1 MSRPSTDQRIQAW
14 WCSEDSLHCMD
25 SPQLT
30 EATAVKEALS
40 WLLGKERL
48 AKGRFESGCLL
59 KLKSEALER
68 MVGELNETNLQLRAV
83 TTETE
88 EKATNREEEMQNLEK
103 ELAEKDALVERLKLE
118 LFVGDGGEAING
130 EFGKAHDEVVALN
143 HNIGKMNPEVD
154 EIIS

>member
-1 MSRPSTDQRIQAW
+1 MAAQGEILDLEA
-14 WCSEDSLHCMD
+14 
-25 SPQLT
+25 QLAAV
-30 EATAVKEALS
+30 EVVETALTKEAQ
-40 WLLGKERL
+40 
-48 AKGRFESGCLL
+48 
-59 KLKSEALER
+59 
-68 MVGELNETNLQLRAV
+68 VGSAREDGGAV